1 MSEYELIRIFR
12 PLIIDGLTSVGIE
25 NVGVF
30 MGYQP
35 TKQGATD
42 RAVYFHAVSDILKGY
57 PKKSDFFDN
66 DTGKMMHEEAQLIE
80 ATFQINTIVKFNE
93 TLSSTDLAYYVS
105 AILQRDSTIQTLA
118 SFGIGLYHIGE
129 IRKMYF
135 KNFNDENE
143 AETSF
148 DIVLQYERKII
159 NEVGVISSKK
169 IILKGV

>member
-1 MSEYELIRIFR
+1 
-12 PLIIDGLTSVGIE
+12 
-25 NVGVF
+25 
-30 MGYQP
+30 
-35 TKQGATD
+35 
-42 RAVYFHAVSDILKGY
+42 
-57 PKKSDFFDN
+57 
-66 DTGKMMHEEAQLIE
+66 MHEEAQLIE

-143 AETSF
+143 IEPSF